1 MAAPHLI
8 LVGYGATD
16 ALQLTVEAQRV
27 LSRYGSA
34 CTIGLPPNLAMYLK
48 SQRVRV
54 TDLSDR
60 LAPER
65 AAAEAYLDIGHFL
78 IERTAHERP
87 VVALMP
93 GHPLLFN
100 AIGRYLAMEA
110 GRLGLVL
117 QVVPG
122 VSQLDAILGGIG
134 LDISTF
140 GLQVFDSARLMSRRQ
155 EPNPGVPLLLM
166 HAGNLAGDG
175 SGPAP
180 LAELGRYLERWYPAD
195 HPLTLVDLDGHEIGL
210 RVARATLE
218 ALIRG
223 KIPATPGTHLYLD
236 AIRTVNGP
244 LAATPAGTEA
254 GGEDHD

>member
-16 ALQLTVEAQRV
+16 SLQLTVEAQRV
-27 LSRYGSA
+27 LSRYGNA
-34 CTIGLPPNLAMYLK
+34 CTIGLPPHLAKFLK

-65 AAAEAYLDIGHFL
+65 AAAEAYLDVAHLL

-87 VVALMP
+87 VIALMP

-100 AIGRYLAMEA
+100 AVGRYLAMEA

-122 VSQLDAILGGIG
+122 VSQLDVILGGIG

-140 GLQVFDSARLMSRRQ
+140 GLQVFDAGRLLERRM
-155 EPNPGVPLLLM
+155 EPNPRVPLLLM
-166 HAGNLAGDG
+166 HAGVLAQADG
-175 SGPAP
+175 AP
-180 LAELGRYLERWYPAD
+180 GGLSLLVRYLERWYPAD
-195 HPLTLVDLDGHEIGL
+195 HAATLIDLEGPAGSL
-210 RVARATLE
+210 RVAPTQLAGLAREKKGPVTAVTHVFLDT
-218 ALIRG
+218 IR
-223 KIPATPGTHLYLD
+223 
-236 AIRTVNGP
+236 
-244 LAATPAGTEA
+244 
-254 GGEDHD
+254 